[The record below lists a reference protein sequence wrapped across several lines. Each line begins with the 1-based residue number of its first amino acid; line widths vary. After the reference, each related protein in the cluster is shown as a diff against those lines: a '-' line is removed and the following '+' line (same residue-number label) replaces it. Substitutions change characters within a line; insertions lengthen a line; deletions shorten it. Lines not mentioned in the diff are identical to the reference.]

1 MLVVF
6 YFFAAVTV
14 WCGFFGCAYAMA
26 SMAGKQPD
34 VSSIVSTIRLGYTE
48 CALIHWT
55 VGAIAWIAA
64 CASVVEKGG
73 AR

>member
-1 MLVVF
+1 
-6 YFFAAVTV
+6 
-14 WCGFFGCAYAMA
+14 
-26 SMAGKQPD
+26 MAGKQPD